1 MRYGN
6 GKVKIKMNFEEEIR
20 KMEKVLRAG
29 KRFPLMAIGGDALF
43 VRDEEGRCV
52 FVTRVDKGVVAADPV
67 SQEDAEAIMCVGM
80 QIALAGGVVVRKP
93 LRERVVYN

>member
-29 KRFPLMAIGGDALF
+29 KRFPLMAIGGDALL
-43 VRDEEGRCV
+43 VRDEEGQCV
-52 FVTRVDKGVVAADPV
+52 FLTRVGKGVVVADPV
-67 SQEDAEAIMCVGM
+67 SQEDAEGIMCAGV
-80 QIALAGGVVVRKP
+80 QIALGDGVVRRP